1 MKKNIDP
8 SIIILI
14 ISLFINLHFWLDN
27 SSAGINEQDLN
38 YDWLSIAEHMA
49 NHHNDYCGKE

>member
-1 MKKNIDP
+1 M
-8 SIIILI
+8 IILI